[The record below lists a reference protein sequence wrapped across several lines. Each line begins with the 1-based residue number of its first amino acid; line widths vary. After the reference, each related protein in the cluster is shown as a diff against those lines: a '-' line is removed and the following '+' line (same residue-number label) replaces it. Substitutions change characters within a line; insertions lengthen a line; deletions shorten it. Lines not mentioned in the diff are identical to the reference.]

1 MIKPS
6 EAQPKPAPKVANRE
20 EVLQN
25 REDADAAAVLAYFAR
40 SPQKASRSP
49 VSRRVALPLQNAR
62 EQRE

>member
-6 EAQPKPAPKVANRE
+6 EAQPKPAPKVVNRE
-20 EVLQN
+20 EALQS

-49 VSRRVALPLQNAR
+49 RVAPFLPS
-62 EQRE
+62 